1 MLMKK
6 VMLTA
11 MMGVPGLLSACTA
24 ESGAQQALPPIIVP
38 PGAILLAYGSP
49 LPPFYTTHTSETL
62 FIYDESEQ
70 QVVSVTRTPEIPSD
84 APIAPIDLGR
94 LGVTLD
100 PAHHYRVYGAG
111 GAAPVAPQA
120 PAVMPPTITPSP
132 PAPPQTPKA
141 PAAEVT
147 PVVPTTQ
154 P

>member
-1 MLMKK
+1 MQK
-6 VMLTA
+6 VISSA
-11 MMGVPGLLSACTA
+11 MMAMPGLLGACTA
-24 ESGAQQALPPIIVP
+24 DSGAQQALPPIVVP